1 MKATAQVF
9 LSYAREYA
17 EEVED
22 LYQKLSAAGFKPWM
36 DTKDLLPGERWR
48 SSIQKAIRHSDFFLV
63 CLSANSIDKRGWI
76 QREIKQALDIW
87 QEMLDSDIF
96 LIPVRLED
104 CEVPESLCD
113 FHWVNLFEAN
123 GWTQLV
129 KAIQVGMERRTEVI
143 KPIAQESTSTQNAN
157 TIDLPAREWIAEEVI
172 GPIAQ
177 ESTPVRRLAPSGFTT
192 LAIIVLAI
200 VILFIIYLTCSTIT
214 GTDWTRFS
222 LGSLF

>member
-1 MKATAQVF
+1 VKATAQIF
-9 LSYAREYA
+9 LSYAREDA

-36 DTKDLLPGERWR
+36 DTKDLLPGERWK
-48 SSIQKAIRHSDFFLV
+48 SSIQKAIRRSDFFLV

-113 FHWVNLFEAN
+113 FHWVDLFEAN

-143 KPIAQESTSTQNAN
+143 KPIAQESTSTQNVN
-157 TIDLPAREWIAEEVI
+157 TIDLPAREWIAEKVI

-200 VILFIIYLTCSTIT
+200 AILFIIYLTCSIIT